1 VREPKPWP
9 PAVWFVN
16 VFPAIALSMAIMAMR
31 KTAYGIQTS
40 VYVVYLK
47 QVGPVGTTI
56 GILFGAPRS
65 RARPVRSSPDG
76 RCV

>member
-1 VREPKPWP
+1 
-9 PAVWFVN
+9 
-16 VFPAIALSMAIMAMR
+16 MR

-56 GILFGAPRS
+56 GILFGAAEIAS
-65 RARPVRSSPDG
+65 AALRSSPDG
-76 RCV
+76 RCVWVMRSARC

>member
-1 VREPKPWP
+1 
-9 PAVWFVN
+9 
-16 VFPAIALSMAIMAMR
+16 MAIMAMR

-56 GILFGAPRS
+56 GILFAAAEIAS
-65 RARPVRSSPDG
+65 AALRSSPDG